1 LAHTKQQKESISN
14 NAIEPVINAYQNL
27 STTNVSV
34 PTVLVVDDSAMM
46 RKTLTLTLQKVGYR
60 VLQARD
66 GQEALELLLQNS
78 TVDLIVSDLEM
89 PRLNGFEF
97 LNELRKNPLPSTIPV
112 VMLTTRINDKH
123 RQLALHLG
131 ASAYM
136 SKPYIEQEFLD
147 VLRNTVNRQANISAL
162 PYAA

>member
-1 LAHTKQQKESISN
+1 MAKKHWNYS
-14 NAIEPVINAYQNL
+14 Y
-27 STTNVSV
+27 
-34 PTVLVVDDSAMM
+34 
-46 RKTLTLTLQKVGYR
+46 
-60 VLQARD
+60 
-66 GQEALELLLQNS
+66 
-78 TVDLIVSDLEM
+78 LEM

-97 LNELRKNPLPSTIPV
+97 LNELRKKPLSSRIPV

-162 PYAA
+162 AA